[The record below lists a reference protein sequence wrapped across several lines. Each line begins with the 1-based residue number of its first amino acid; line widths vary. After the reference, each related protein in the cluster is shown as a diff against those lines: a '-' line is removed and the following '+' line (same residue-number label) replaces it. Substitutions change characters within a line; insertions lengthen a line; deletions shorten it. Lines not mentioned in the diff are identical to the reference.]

1 MEKLLFI
8 EPFATHVKDSFPL
21 LNTSYSMV
29 INYVRKFF
37 SFQLKTCTNF
47 HFLSNIN
54 LLSIETLKID
64 FQNDDHFF
72 QYVLKCNRK

>member
-1 MEKLLFI
+1 
-8 EPFATHVKDSFPL
+8 
-21 LNTSYSMV
+21 MV

-37 SFQLKTCTNF
+37 SFQLKTCTYF

-54 LLSIETLKID
+54 LPLSIETLKID